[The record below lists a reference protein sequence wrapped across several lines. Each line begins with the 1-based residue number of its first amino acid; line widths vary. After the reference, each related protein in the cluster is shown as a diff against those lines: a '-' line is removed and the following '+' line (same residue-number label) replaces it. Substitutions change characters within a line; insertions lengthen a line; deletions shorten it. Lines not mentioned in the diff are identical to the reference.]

1 MKKGLLAFITSPIL
15 WGGGACFGF
24 YTLIRRG
31 MIHDELVVRYTS
43 GHPVEY
49 ITVALF
55 FIGMTSLFFKYL
67 RIAADRRRLR
77 LGLIFPPIKP
87 QRESSGEV
95 NGYLETLTK
104 AVSVRGESLH
114 ISRLRRALRFLQ
126 SGGRVDDLD
135 QELRSLAD
143 DDAFAAEADY
153 GMVKMFIWAIPI
165 LGFLG
170 TVIGITA
177 ALGNLNLTELET
189 TGKLL
194 ASGLKVAFDTT
205 ALALSLVFVLYFTQ
219 YFVQRSES
227 KFFARV
233 DRLVDRELHG
243 RFRPASSPLEEEE
256 LKASR
261 RILKMMVESF
271 DKLMRR
277 QTEIWEEAMAAA
289 AKQSGDI
296 IQSGAE
302 RIQLSLNDALGEAL
316 RKHADMINRGEE
328 EFFSEII
335 APVLRSMR
343 EHLNG
348 VESLRSQMVEETKVV
363 RELLHANGEITR
375 LEDRLNQNL
384 RSLAEAGSFVDTANA
399 LADAVRLLNGKL
411 KEPTVGK
418 NTSRLSAL
426 IEKSKERFG
435 EPETIPLHDGG
446 AAEAENNEG
455 GTEMPTYSVHTPK
468 LRAGFWGK
476 KKSA

>member
-1 MKKGLLAFITSPIL
+1 MKKGILAFITSPIL

-67 RIAADRRRLR
+67 RIAAGRHRLR
-77 LGLIFPPIKP
+77 LGLIFPPIKA
-87 QRESSGEV
+87 QREPGSEV
-95 NGYLETLTK
+95 DGYLETLKK

-143 DDAFAAEADY
+143 DDMIAAEADY

-205 ALALSLVFVLYFTQ
+205 ALALSLVFILYFTQ

-233 DRLVDRELHG
+233 DTLVDRELHG

-261 RILKMMVESF
+261 RILKSMVESF
-271 DKLMRR
+271 DKVMRR
-277 QTEIWEEAMAAA
+277 QTEIWEEAMTAA
-289 AKQSGDI
+289 AKQSGEI
-296 IQSGAE
+296 IQNGAE
-302 RIQLSLNDALGEAL
+302 QIRISLNDALGESL
-316 RKHADMINRGEE
+316 GKHADMISRGEE
-328 EFFSEII
+328 EFFREII
-335 APVLRSMR
+335 SPVLHSMR
-343 EHLNG
+343 EHLEEVSN
-348 VESLRSQMVEETKVV
+348 LRGQMIEETKVV
-363 RELLHANGEITR
+363 RELLHANGEIAR
-375 LEDRLNQNL
+375 LEERLNQNL
-384 RSLAEAGSFVDTANA
+384 RSLAEAGSFTETVNE
-399 LADAVRLLNGKL
+399 LSAVIHLLNGKL
-411 KEPTVGK
+411 KGPGGEEAA
-418 NTSRLSAL
+418 SRLASL
-426 IEKSKERFG
+426 IEKTKGRFA
-435 EPETIPLHDGG
+435 EPESIPLRGGCTPAPQDGDE
-446 AAEAENNEG
+446 EAE
-455 GTEMPTYSVHTPK
+455 TPTYSVRTPK
-468 LRAGFWGK
+468 LGIGFWGK

>member
-1 MKKGLLAFITSPIL
+1 MKKGILALLTSPIL
-15 WGGGACFGF
+15 WGGAACFGF

-31 MIHDELVVRYTS
+31 MIHDELIVRYTS

-67 RIAADRRRLR
+67 RIAAGRRRLR

-87 QRESSGEV
+87 ERESSGEV
-95 NGYLETLTK
+95 GGYLETLKK

-114 ISRLRRALRFLQ
+114 ISRLRRALRFLE

-135 QELRSLAD
+135 QELHSLAD

-205 ALALSLVFVLYFTQ
+205 ALALSLVFVLYFTE
-219 YFVQRSES
+219 YFVRRSES
-227 KFFARV
+227 KFFERV

-256 LKASR
+256 LRASR
-261 RILKMMVESF
+261 RILKSMVESF

-289 AKQSGDI
+289 AKQSGEI

-302 RIQLSLNDALGEAL
+302 RIQVSLNGALNESLG
-316 RKHADMINRGEE
+316 KHAEMISRGEE
-328 EFFSEII
+328 EFFTEII
-335 APVLRSMR
+335 SPVLQAMR
-343 EHLNG
+343 EHLEG
-348 VESLRSQMVEETKVV
+348 VDSLRSQMVEETKVV
-363 RELLHANGEITR
+363 RELLHANGEIAR

-384 RSLAEAGSFVDTANA
+384 RSLAEAGSFIDTANA
-399 LADAVRLLNGKL
+399 LAAAIHLLNGKL
-411 KEPTVGK
+411 KGSAADE
-418 NTSRLSAL
+418 NASRLAAL
-426 IEKSKERFG
+426 IEKTKGRFA
-435 EPETIPLHDGG
+435 EPETIPLREETVSEAKG
-446 AAEAENNEG
+446 AES
-455 GTEMPTYSVHTPK
+455 GTETPAYSIRTPK
-468 LRAGFWGK
+468 FGTGFWGK

>member
-1 MKKGLLAFITSPIL
+1 MKKGILALITSPIL
-15 WGGGACFGF
+15 WGGAACFGF

-31 MIHDELVVRYTS
+31 MIHDELIVRYTS

-67 RIAADRRRLR
+67 RIAAGRRRLR

-87 QRESSGEV
+87 ERESSGEV
-95 NGYLETLTK
+95 GGYLETLKK

-114 ISRLRRALRFLQ
+114 ISRLRRALRFLE

-135 QELRSLAD
+135 QELHSLAD
-143 DDAFAAEADY
+143 DDAFAAEA
-153 GMVKMFIWAIPI
+153 
-165 LGFLG
+165 
-170 TVIGITA
+170 A

-205 ALALSLVFVLYFTQ
+205 ALALSLVFVLYFTE
-219 YFVQRSES
+219 YFVRRSES
-227 KFFARV
+227 KFFERV

-256 LKASR
+256 LRASR
-261 RILKMMVESF
+261 RILKSMVESF

-289 AKQSGDI
+289 AKQSGEI

-302 RIQLSLNDALGEAL
+302 RIQVSLNGALNESLG
-316 RKHADMINRGEE
+316 KHAEMISRGEE
-328 EFFSEII
+328 EFFTEII
-335 APVLRSMR
+335 SPVLQSMR
-343 EHLNG
+343 EHLEG

-363 RELLHANGEITR
+363 RELLHANGEIAR

-384 RSLAEAGSFVDTANA
+384 RSLAEAGSFIDTSNA
-399 LADAVRLLNGKL
+399 LAAAIHLLNGKL
-411 KEPTVGK
+411 KGSAADE
-418 NTSRLSAL
+418 NTSRLAAL
-426 IEKSKERFG
+426 IEKTKGRFA
-435 EPETIPLHDGG
+435 EPETIPLREETGSELQG
-446 AAEAENNEG
+446 AES
-455 GTEMPTYSVHTPK
+455 GTETPAYSIRTPK
-468 LRAGFWGK
+468 FGTGFWGK

>member
-1 MKKGLLAFITSPIL
+1 MKKGIFALLTSPIL

-31 MIHDELVVRYTS
+31 MIRDELIVRYTS

-49 ITVALF
+49 VTVALF
-55 FIGMTSLFFKYL
+55 FIGMTSLLFKFL
-67 RIAADRRRLR
+67 RIAAGRRRLR
-77 LGLIFPPIKP
+77 LGLIFPPVKP
-87 QRESSGEV
+87 QRESTAEAD
-95 NGYLETLTK
+95 GYLETLKK

-135 QELRSLAD
+135 QELRTLAD

-170 TVIGITA
+170 TVIGITS

-227 KFFARV
+227 NFFARV
-233 DRLVDRELHG
+233 DRLVDRELRG

-261 RILKMMVESF
+261 RILKTTVETF
-271 DKLMRR
+271 DQLIRR
-277 QTEIWEEAMAAA
+277 QTEIWEEAMTAA
-289 AKQSGDI
+289 AKQNGEI
-296 IQSGAE
+296 IQNGAE
-302 RIQLSLNDALGEAL
+302 RIRVSLNGALNESLA
-316 RKHADMINRGEE
+316 KHADMISRGEE
-328 EFFSEII
+328 EFFGEII
-335 APVLRSMR
+335 APVLQSMR
-343 EHLNG
+343 EHLG
-348 VESLRSQMVEETKVV
+348 GIESLRSQMVEETKVV
-363 RELLHANGEITR
+363 RELLHANGEIAR
-375 LEDRLNQNL
+375 LEERLNQNL
-384 RSLAEAGSFVDTANA
+384 RSLAETGGFVDTVNA
-399 LADAVRLLNGKL
+399 LTDAIHILNGRL
-411 KEPTVGK
+411 KGTSGESA
-418 NTSRLSAL
+418 SRLSAL
-426 IEKSKERFG
+426 IGKSDERFG
-435 EPETIPLHDGG
+435 EPETIALRDGY
-446 AAEAENNEG
+446 AAPQSSEDKA
-455 GTEMPTYSVHTPK
+455 EMPTYSIRTPK
-468 LRAGFWGK
+468 LRTGFWGK